1 MNTLRITK
9 GKDVELFVNDEM
21 LCFVTDFSAKEI
33 TDSYPISEFLSEAY
47 VAELPLKTRYELA
60 VTSLSHL
67 DSSVFPNEPFELSVV
82 LSDMKYVYKNCRL
95 IKKQKDVNP
104 DKPVS
109 DRYVIVSTELRVME
123 VVYD

>member
-1 MNTLRITK
+1 MNTLRVTR

-47 VAELPLKTRYELA
+47 VTELPLKTRYELA

-109 DRYVIVSTELRVME
+109 DRYVIVSTELKVME

>member
-47 VAELPLKTRYELA
+47 VTELPLKTRYELA